1 MKNENISD
9 ILYVVILYMEI
20 NMNKIEPRILQG
32 FVEFLPDEQIAYNKM
47 YDKIRSVYE
56 RFGFLPIDTPVLE
69 YSDVLLAK
77 AGGETEKQIYRF
89 TKGDADVSMR
99 FDLTVP
105 LARYVAMHQNDLA
118 FPFKRYHM
126 AKVYRGERP
135 QKGRFREF
143 TQCDID
149 VIGSETLPL
158 IYDAEIPAVIYNVF
172 RELDIGKFTV
182 RINNRKILGGF
193 FEYVGQSDNVTDIMR
208 IIDKLEKIGVEKVGE
223 ELGKIGVGD
232 SAIQKILSFIS
243 IDGTCDEIISSL
255 RALGVENATFSD
267 GVDELDEVISG
278 IRSFGVPDEYFTV
291 DLTIARGL
299 DYYTGTVYET
309 KLDANP
315 ALGSICS
322 GGRYENLTGY
332 YTDQKL
338 PGIGISIG
346 LTRLFSQLKE
356 AGIIDVSK
364 KSIIDVLVIPMSQSE
379 LGAAVEA
386 AAGFRRAGIPCDVYY
401 LEKGMKPKMKYANRI
416 GVPFTAIIGESER
429 AEGKVALKNMLGDG
443 QETVTVD
450 QAIEIIKKA

>member
-1 MKNENISD
+1 
-9 ILYVVILYMEI
+9 
-20 NMNKIEPRILQG
+20 MNKIEPKILQG
-32 FVEFLPDEQIAYNKM
+32 FVEFLPDEQIAFSKM

-89 TKGDADVSMR
+89 TKGDTDMSMR

-149 VIGSETLPL
+149 VIGSESLPL
-158 IYDAEIPAVIYNVF
+158 IYDAEIPVVIYNVF

-208 IIDKLEKIGVEKVGE
+208 VIDKLEKIGAEKVGE

-232 SAIQKILSFIS
+232 GEIQKILSFIS
-243 IDGTCDEIISSL
+243 IGGTCDEIISSL
-255 RALGVENATFSD
+255 RSLGVENATFTD
-267 GVDELDEVISG
+267 GVDELAEVISG

-309 KLDANP
+309 KLDAYP

-356 AGIIDVSK
+356 AGIVDTSK
-364 KSIIDVLVIPMSQSE
+364 KSIIDVLVIPMSSSE
-379 LGAAVEA
+379 LDAAVKA
-386 AAGFRRAGIPCDVYY
+386 AAQFRKAGVPCDVYY

-416 GVPFTAIIGESER
+416 GVPFAAIIGESER
-429 AEGKVALKNMLGDG
+429 AENKVALKNMLGDG
-443 QETVTVD
+443 QDTVSVEE
-450 QAIEIIKKA
+450 AIEIIKKA

>member
-1 MKNENISD
+1 MAQKT
-9 ILYVVILYMEI
+9 
-20 NMNKIEPRILQG
+20 EPRILQG
-32 FVEFLPDEQIAYNKM
+32 FSELLPDEQIAYNKM

-89 TKGDADVSMR
+89 TKGDTDMAMR

-143 TQCDID
+143 CQCDID
-149 VIGSETLPL
+149 VIGSDSLDL

-172 RELDIGKFTV
+172 KELDIGKFTI
-182 RINNRKILGGF
+182 RINNRKVLGGF
-193 FEYVGQSDNVTDIMR
+193 FDAIGLSDKVADVLR
-208 IIDKLEKIGVEKVGE
+208 VIDKLEKIGVDAVKQELSKLGCTDEQIEK
-223 ELGKIGVGD
+223 I
-232 SAIQKILSFIS
+232 SSFVS
-243 IDGTCDEIISSL
+243 IAGSTDEIISSL
-255 RALGVENATFSD
+255 RKIGCENEKFLD
-267 GVDELDEVISG
+267 GVDELDVVVG
-278 IRSFGVPDEYFTV
+278 YIRDFGVPDEYFSL

-309 KLDANP
+309 KIDAAP
-315 ALGSICS
+315 EFGSVCS
-322 GGRYENLTGY
+322 GGRYDDLTGY

-346 LTRLFSQLKE
+346 LTRLFAQLKE
-356 AGIIDVSK
+356 YGMIKTEK
-364 KSIIDVLVIPMSQSE
+364 KSTADVLVIPMDRSAIPS
-379 LGAAVEA
+379 AIEA
-386 AAGFRRAGIPCDVYY
+386 ASVFRSAGVPTDVYY
-401 LEKGMKPKMKYANRI
+401 LDKGFKPKMKYANRI
-416 GVPFTAIIGESER
+416 GVPFIAIIGESEV
-429 AEGKVALKNMLGDG
+429 AENKVTLKNMTDG
-443 QETVTVD
+443 SQKTLTASD
-450 QAIEIIKKA
+450 AAQKIKSSKG